1 MYVCGT
7 VSIAQYCGI
16 YSPLTSAD
24 AFMAMVRRKEG
35 KETSV
40 GQRERKN
47 DGSNGDI
54 TKLRKILLDSC
65 ITISFKRI
73 IKKQFHIKLL
83 VILHLSII
91 WTESNYLGSLIFHPC
106 SFNLGLPLTL
116 FGHCTLQ
123 GGWMPVCLWQR
134 PREDALIF
142 PWDFSPGTPNKLIF
156 RSDFTSFIIFTSIYV
171 PRVRNNLNWAVI

>member
-1 MYVCGT
+1 MYVCVT

-35 KETSV
+35 KETFV

-47 DGSNGDI
+47 NGSNGDI

-83 VILHLSII
+83 VILRFSII
-91 WTESNYLGSLIFHPC
+91 WTETNYLGSFIFPPC
-106 SFNLGLPLTL
+106 SFNFSLPYNL
-116 FGHCTLQ
+116 FGHCKLQ
-123 GGWMPVCLWQR
+123 GGWIPVWLR
-134 PREDALIF
+134 PR
-142 PWDFSPGTPNKLIF
+142 SRQGTPLLPWYFFPGISWGPVEQELQIEM
-156 RSDFTSFIIFTSIYV
+156 RI
-171 PRVRNNLNWAVI
+171 LW

>member
-73 IKKQFHIKLL
+73 IRKQFHIKLL

-91 WTESNYLGSLIFHPC
+91 WTENNYLGSVIFHPC
-106 SFNLGLPLTL
+106 SSFHVTL
-116 FGHCTLQ
+116 FGRCTCKEVRWQ
-123 GGWMPVCLWQR
+123 CGSGGVCVR
-134 PREDALIF
+134 VCRSSHEIS
-142 PWDFSPGTPNKLIF
+142 PWTRQTNWFL
-156 RSDFTSFIIFTSIYV
+156 V
-171 PRVRNNLNWAVI
+171 QNLLHL